1 MQKNRLFGKKVGTIR
16 SPREFRI
23 LPYFHMT
30 KAAVLLFSKQE
41 VESLSRYLQLGGGSS
56 VISANSL

>member
-1 MQKNRLFGKKVGTIR
+1 MQKKRLFGEKVGTIR
-16 SPREFRI
+16 SPGVCRI
-23 LPYFHMT
+23 LPYFHIT
-30 KAAVLLFSKQE
+30 KAAILLFSKQE

>member
-1 MQKNRLFGKKVGTIR
+1 MQKNRLFGKKVGTVR
-16 SPREFRI
+16 SPRECRI

-30 KAAVLLFSKQE
+30 KAAILLFSKQG